1 LFPSVIFFIAYLFPL
16 FQVLVFISL
25 ILAVRCSFSRICNFL
40 SIYKKCLKIPK
51 GVMRITPWQV
61 CCYPCCFYIDFL
73 IRGLGNDYLLCNPT
87 YTSTT
92 RTKEE
97 IQDNLNSAL
106 CSLGIST
113 KDKKKTGYFVT
124 TLHTLISYMSSQAM
138 IFSWNTNKLHA
149 ISFQINNIYSISGQ
163 HRLQSY
169 REWYLLFQ
177 WWCKSDADS
186 KKTLWRSVTTHKLGM
201 VVVVL
206 LLDL

>member
-1 LFPSVIFFIAYLFPL
+1 MVLKLFFLKLSVPNNILFRWDNRFLFWCGFILLFPSVIFFIAYLFPL

-113 KDKKKTGYFVT
+113 KDEKLDISS
-124 TLHTLISYMSSQAM
+124 LHCIP
-138 IFSWNTNKLHA
+138 
-149 ISFQINNIYSISGQ
+149 
-163 HRLQSY
+163 
-169 REWYLLFQ
+169 
-177 WWCKSDADS
+177 
-186 KKTLWRSVTTHKLGM
+186 
-201 VVVVL
+201 
-206 LLDL
+206 